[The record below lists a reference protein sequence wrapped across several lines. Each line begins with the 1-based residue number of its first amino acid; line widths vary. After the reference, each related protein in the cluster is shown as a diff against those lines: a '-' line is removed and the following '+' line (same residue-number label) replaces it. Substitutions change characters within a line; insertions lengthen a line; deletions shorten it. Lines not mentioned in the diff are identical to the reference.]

1 MNKLTNKLIKNFS
14 KRFNKNT
21 TNKVFKN
28 INTKT
33 NFRNLVIKADY
44 IQSNQDK
51 FTNQINIKTNI
62 TDQHNSGRC
71 WLFAMLN
78 VIRLKMIDKY
88 KIENFE
94 LSENYL
100 FFYDRLEK
108 ANYFFNIIAKNYKK
122 DFINDLK
129 IISILKDRTNDGN
142 HWNMFSNLIKKYGI
156 VPKDAM
162 NDHFHSK
169 NTRELNI
176 FYNNFLSKM
185 AQNIVISLRKNPN
198 LDINKFINNILKDC
212 YKILVIFLGEP
223 PKKFD
228 WEYYI
233 NNDAKDNTKDNA
245 KDNTKDNTKDNL
257 KLIKIN
263 NLTPLEFYK
272 KYVNYN
278 VNDKICLI
286 NYPCKEYKY
295 YKSYTIDGIPNFV
308 GAKNIN
314 YINVPQNIIEK
325 AIIKSID
332 NNEAIWCGIDWGKFN
347 TKDYSVL
354 DQNAFNYKDIFGFN
368 NEMEKCDG
376 LTYRQST
383 ATHAV
388 VIRGY
393 NKNNNNIID
402 KFKVENSHGNI
413 FSEYK
418 KFKYNGYY
426 VMSNDWFNKYL
437 YIAVVDKKHL
447 DKKVLDCIKRKPTI
461 LPYYT
466 PFGALMH

>member
-1 MNKLTNKLIKNFS
+1 MNKLTSKLIKKFS
-14 KRFNKNT
+14 NNFNKNR

-62 TDQHNSGRC
+62 TNQHHSGRC
-71 WLFAMLN
+71 WLFAILN

-122 DFINDLK
+122 DFINDVK
-129 IISILKDRTNDGN
+129 IISILKDKTNDGN
-142 HWNMFSNLIKKYGI
+142 HWNMFSNLINKYGI

-169 NTRELNI
+169 NTHELNI

-185 AQNIVISLRKNPN
+185 AQNIVISLRKNAN
-198 LDINKFINNILKDC
+198 LDINKLINTILKDC

-223 PKKFD
+223 PKTFD

-233 NNDAKDNTKDNA
+233 TNNNKNKANDKQIEKFNN
-245 KDNTKDNTKDNL
+245 NL

-272 KYVNYN
+272 NYVNYN
-278 VNDKICLI
+278 VNDKVCLI
-286 NYPCKEYKY
+286 NYPCKDYKY

-314 YINVPQNIIEK
+314 YINVPQNVIEK

-347 TKDYSVL
+347 TKEYSVL

-368 NEMEKCDG
+368 NEMDKCDG

-383 ATHAV
+383 STHAV

-393 NKNNNNIID
+393 NKNNNNNID
-402 KFKVENSHGNI
+402 KFKVENSHGNS

-437 YIAVVDKKHL
+437 YIAVIDKNYL
-447 DKKVLDCIKRKPTI
+447 DKKVLDCLNTKPFV
-461 LPYYT
+461 LSYYT
-466 PFGALMH
+466 PFSALMK

>member
-62 TDQHNSGRC
+62 TNQHHSGRC

-122 DFINDLK
+122 DFINDVK
-129 IISILKDRTNDGN
+129 IISILKDKTNDGN
-142 HWNMFSNLIKKYGI
+142 HWNMFSNLINKYGI

-169 NTRELNI
+169 NTHELNI

-185 AQNIVISLRKNPN
+185 AQNIVISLRKNAN
-198 LDINKFINNILKDC
+198 LDINKLINTILKDC

-223 PKKFD
+223 PKTFD

-233 NNDAKDNTKDNA
+233 TNNNKNKANDKQIDKFNN
-245 KDNTKDNTKDNL
+245 NL

-272 KYVNYN
+272 NYVNYN
-278 VNDKICLI
+278 VNDKVCLI
-286 NYPCKEYKY
+286 NYPCKDYKY

-314 YINVPQNIIEK
+314 YINVPQNVIEK

-347 TKDYSVL
+347 TKEYSVL

-368 NEMEKCDG
+368 NEMDKCDG

-383 ATHAV
+383 STHAV

-393 NKNNNNIID
+393 NKNNNNNID
-402 KFKVENSHGNI
+402 KFKVENSHGNS

-437 YIAVVDKKHL
+437 YIAVIDKNYL
-447 DKKVLDCIKRKPTI
+447 DKKVLDCLNTKPFV
-461 LPYYT
+461 LSYYT
-466 PFGALMH
+466 PFSALMK

>member
-1 MNKLTNKLIKNFS
+1 MNKLTSKLIKKFS
-14 KRFNKNT
+14 NNFNKNR

-62 TDQHNSGRC
+62 TNQHHSGRC
-71 WLFAMLN
+71 WLFAILN

-122 DFINDLK
+122 DFINDVK
-129 IISILKDRTNDGN
+129 IISILKDKTNDGN
-142 HWNMFSNLIKKYGI
+142 HWNMFSNLINKYGI

-169 NTRELNI
+169 NTHELNI

-185 AQNIVISLRKNPN
+185 AQNIVISLRKNAN
-198 LDINKFINNILKDC
+198 LDINKLINTILKDC

-223 PKKFD
+223 PKTFD

-233 NNDAKDNTKDNA
+233 TNNNKNKANDKQIDKFNN
-245 KDNTKDNTKDNL
+245 NL

-272 KYVNYN
+272 NYVNYN
-278 VNDKICLI
+278 VNDKVCLI
-286 NYPCKEYKY
+286 NYPCKDYKY

-314 YINVPQNIIEK
+314 YINVPQNVIEK

-347 TKDYSVL
+347 TKEYSVL

-368 NEMEKCDG
+368 NEMDKCDG

-383 ATHAV
+383 STHAV

-393 NKNNNNIID
+393 NKNNNNNID
-402 KFKVENSHGNI
+402 KFKVENSHGNS

-437 YIAVVDKKHL
+437 YIAVIDKNYL
-447 DKKVLDCIKRKPTI
+447 DKKVLDCLNTKPFV
-461 LPYYT
+461 LSYYT
-466 PFGALMH
+466 PFSALMK